1 MKQMNNKIFIATIIA
16 GGLFVGFIKGQDAR
30 NKWVSKMKS
39 RHENPKEKKEKK
51 EKNAQEVALDDFEIA
66 SFHKS

>member
-39 RHENPKEKKEKK
+39 RHENPKEKKEK
-51 EKNAQEVALDDFEIA
+51 NAQEVPLDDFEIA

>member
-1 MKQMNNKIFIATIIA
+1 MKQVNHKIIIATIIA
-16 GGLFVGFIKGQDAR
+16 GGLFIGFVKGQEAR
-30 NKWVSKMKS
+30 NRWVSKMKS
-39 RHENPKEKKEKK
+39 RHENPKEKK

>member
-1 MKQMNNKIFIATIIA
+1 MKQINSKIFIATIIA

-39 RHENPKEKKEKK
+39 RHENPKEKT
-51 EKNAQEVALDDFEIA
+51 EKNGEEVALDDFEIA